1 MTSTIPDS
9 SQRGPAEHA
18 IREQIVVAAGQHFS
32 RYGYDKTTVSDLAD
46 AVGFS
51 KAYIYKFFNSK
62 QAIAEAIC
70 MTTLGAIT
78 GDIEAAIAQ
87 ARTPTEKLRKLLETA
102 VSNSVRLFFN
112 DRKLYDIAAHSCG
125 EGWSPS
131 VAYVEHLTAL
141 VGQVVTEGR
150 QAGEFERKTPLDET
164 VHGILASMSSYLRPL
179 LLQYNLDS
187 VPEGSNKVIA
197 LILRSLAP

>member
-1 MTSTIPDS
+1 MTSPPPDS
-9 SQRGPAEHA
+9 GPRGPAEHA
-18 IREQIVVAAGQHFS
+18 IREQIVAAAGQHFS

-46 AVGFS
+46 AIGFS

-70 MTTLGAIT
+70 TTTLGSII
-78 GDIEAAIAQ
+78 GDIETTIAQ

-102 VSNSVRLFFN
+102 VSTSVKLFFN

-125 EGWSPS
+125 EGWPPS
-131 VAYVEHLTAL
+131 LAYTEQLVAL
-141 VGQVVTEGR
+141 VSRVVMEGR

-164 VHGILASMSSYLRPL
+164 VHGILSSMNGYLRPL

-187 VPEGSNKVIA
+187 VPDGSNKVIA

>member
-1 MTSTIPDS
+1 MTAPAFDS
-9 SQRGPAEHA
+9 SLRGPAEHT

-46 AVGFS
+46 AIGFS

-70 MTTLGAIT
+70 LATLGSIIR
-78 GDIEAAIAQ
+78 DIEAVVASAK
-87 ARTPTEKLRKLLETA
+87 TPTEKLRKLLETA
-102 VSNSVRLFFN
+102 VSRGVKLFFN

-131 VAYVEHLTAL
+131 LAYSEQLEAL
-141 VGQVVTEGR
+141 ISQIVIEGR

-164 VHGILASMSSYLRPL
+164 VRGIAASMNGYLRPL
-179 LLQYNLDS
+179 LLQHNLDS

>member
-1 MTSTIPDS
+1 MTSTHPDT

-32 RYGYDKTTVSDLAD
+32 RYGYDKTTVSDLAE
-46 AVGFS
+46 AIGFS

-70 MTTLGAIT
+70 TASLGTIVA
-78 GDIEAAIAQ
+78 DIETAIAQ
-87 ARTPTEKLRKLLETA
+87 ARTPTDKLRKLLETA

-131 VAYVEHLTAL
+131 VAYTEELCRLLA
-141 VGQVVTEGR
+141 QVVLEGR
-150 QAGEFERKTPLDET
+150 QAGEFERKTPLDDT
-164 VHGILASMSSYLRPL
+164 VHGIMASMSSYLRPL

-187 VPEGSNKVIA
+187 VPAGSNKVIG

>member
-1 MTSTIPDS
+1 MTSTTPDS

-32 RYGYDKTTVSDLAD
+32 RYGYEKTTVSDLAD
-46 AVGFS
+46 AIGFS
-51 KAYIYKFFNSK
+51 KAYIYKFFSSK

-70 MTTLGAIT
+70 MASLGSIVD
-78 GDIEAAIAQ
+78 DIEAAMAQ
-87 ARTPTEKLRKLLETA
+87 AKTPTEKLRKLLETA

-131 VAYVEHLTAL
+131 VAYTEQLCAMIGRVLL
-141 VGQVVTEGR
+141 EGR
-150 QAGEFERKTPLDET
+150 QAGEFERKTPLDDT
-164 VHGILASMSSYLRPL
+164 VHGIMASMSSYLRPL

-187 VPEGSNKVIA
+187 VPEGSNKVIG

>member
-1 MTSTIPDS
+1 MNSTTADS

-32 RYGYDKTTVSDLAD
+32 RYGYEKTTVSDLAD
-46 AVGFS
+46 AIGFS

-70 MTTLGAIT
+70 MTTLGSIINE
-78 GDIEAAIAQ
+78 IEAAIAQ

-131 VAYVEHLTAL
+131 VAYTEQLGRL
-141 VGQVVTEGR
+141 IGQVLLEGR
-150 QAGEFERKTPLDET
+150 QAGEFERKTPLDDT
-164 VHGILASMSSYLRPL
+164 VHGIMASMSSYLRPL
-179 LLQYNLDS
+179 LLQHNLDS
-187 VPEGSNKVIA
+187 VPEGSNKVIG

>member
-1 MTSTIPDS
+1 MTSTTPDS

-18 IREQIVVAAGQHFS
+18 IREQIVAAAGQHFS

-46 AVGFS
+46 AIGFS
-51 KAYIYKFFNSK
+51 KAYVYKFFNSK

-70 MTTLGAIT
+70 LTTLSSIIS
-78 GDIEAAIAQ
+78 DIEAAIAQ

-131 VAYVEHLTAL
+131 VAYIQQLSTLLA
-141 VGQVVTEGR
+141 QVVLEGR
-150 QAGEFERKTPLDET
+150 QAGEFERKTPLDDT
-164 VHGILASMSSYLRPL
+164 VHGILASMNSYLRPL

>member
-1 MTSTIPDS
+1 MTSTSPDS
-9 SQRGPAEHA
+9 VPRGPAEHA
-18 IREQIVVAAGQHFS
+18 IREQIVIAAGQHFS
-32 RYGYDKTTVSDLAD
+32 RYGYEKTTVSDLAD
-46 AVGFS
+46 AIGFS

-70 MTTLGAIT
+70 MTTLGSII

-102 VSNSVRLFFN
+102 VFNSVRLFFN

-131 VAYVEHLTAL
+131 VAYTEQLGRL
-141 VGQVVTEGR
+141 IGQVLLEGR
-150 QAGEFERKTPLDET
+150 QAGEFERKTPLDDT
-164 VHGILASMSSYLRPL
+164 VHGIMASMSSYLRPL
-179 LLQYNLDS
+179 LLQHNLDS

-197 LILRSLAP
+197 LVLRSLAP

>member
-1 MTSTIPDS
+1 M
-9 SQRGPAEHA
+9 
-18 IREQIVVAAGQHFS
+18 VAAGQHFS
-32 RYGYDKTTVSDLAD
+32 RYGYDKTTVADLAD
-46 AVGFS
+46 AIGFS

-70 MTTLGAIT
+70 MTTLGSIV

-87 ARTPTEKLRKLLETA
+87 AKTPTDKLRKLLETA

-131 VAYVEHLTAL
+131 VAYTEQLSGLIARVLL
-141 VGQVVTEGR
+141 EGR
-150 QAGEFERKTPLDET
+150 QAGEFERKTPLDDT
-164 VHGILASMSSYLRPL
+164 VHGIMASMSKLPAAAAAAVQPRLGTGRIEQGHRTGAAQPFPVV
-179 LLQYNLDS
+179 QG
-187 VPEGSNKVIA
+187 VRQVTT
-197 LILRSLAP
+197 

>member
-1 MTSTIPDS
+1 MSSTALDT

-32 RYGYDKTTVSDLAD
+32 RYGYDKTTVSDLAE
-46 AVGFS
+46 AIGFS

-70 MTTLGAIT
+70 MSTLGSII
-78 GDIEAAIAQ
+78 GGIEAEIAQ
-87 ARTPTEKLRKLLETA
+87 AKTPTEKLRKLLETA

-131 VAYVEHLTAL
+131 VAYVEQLSKLLA
-141 VGQVVTEGR
+141 QVVIEGR
-150 QAGEFERKTPLDET
+150 QAGEFERKTPLDDT

-187 VPEGSNKVIA
+187 VPAGSNKVIA

>member
-1 MTSTIPDS
+1 MTSTTPDS
-9 SQRGPAEHA
+9 SQRGPTEHV

-32 RYGYDKTTVSDLAD
+32 RYGYEKTTVSDLAD
-46 AVGFS
+46 AIGFS

-70 MTTLGAIT
+70 MTTLGSII
-78 GDIEAAIAQ
+78 GNIEVALKQ

-125 EGWSPS
+125 EGWAPS
-131 VAYVEHLTAL
+131 VAYTEQLAVLIS
-141 VGQVVTEGR
+141 QVILEGR
-150 QAGEFERKTPLDET
+150 QAGEFERKTPLDDT
-164 VHGILASMSSYLRPL
+164 VHGIMASMSSYLRPL
-179 LLQYNLDS
+179 LLQHNLDS
-187 VPEGSNKVIA
+187 VPEGSNKVIG

>member
-1 MTSTIPDS
+1 MNSTTTDS

-32 RYGYDKTTVSDLAD
+32 RYGYEKTTVSDLAD
-46 AVGFS
+46 AIGFS

-70 MTTLGAIT
+70 MTTLGSIINE
-78 GDIEAAIAQ
+78 IEAAIAQ

-131 VAYVEHLTAL
+131 VAYTEQLGRL
-141 VGQVVTEGR
+141 IGQVLLEGR
-150 QAGEFERKTPLDET
+150 QAGEFERKTPLDDT
-164 VHGILASMSSYLRPL
+164 VHGIMASMSSYLRPL
-179 LLQYNLDS
+179 LLQHNLDS
-187 VPEGSNKVIA
+187 VPEGSNKVIG